1 MTQAW
6 ISGVTRD
13 LVDKVER
20 SCLVPFMLELSDP
33 DVQLVRLGSQVAKV
47 ELETLD
53 GTWPGR
59 SQPFGLQP
67 GWISLRTY
75 GGARMHEVSNTW
87 SWNDWKICVCECAI
101 KKGGTL
107 TKLEISDSVKLTLSH
122 IAIG

>member
-13 LVDKVER
+13 LIDKVER

-53 GTWPGR
+53 GTRPGR
-59 SQPFGLQP
+59 SQPSGLQP
-67 GWISLRTY
+67 G
-75 GGARMHEVSNTW
+75 
-87 SWNDWKICVCECAI
+87 
-101 KKGGTL
+101 
-107 TKLEISDSVKLTLSH
+107 
-122 IAIG
+122 